1 MKDGCEAS
9 LSKAELPEF
18 VIVGPPAE
26 TMMGSVKVW
35 DLRNCKE
42 VIIPDGTERVGN
54 HWFWGS
60 DVESVKIP
68 ASVREIGADA
78 FCNCKNLKSVTFAEG
93 S

>member
-9 LSKAELPEF
+9 LFGAEVPDS

-42 VIIPDGTERVGN
+42 VVIPDETERVGN
-54 HWFWGS
+54 HWFWGN
-60 DVESVKIP
+60 DVESVTVP

-78 FCNCKNLKSVTFAEG
+78 FCNCKSLKSVTFAEG